1 MSVPAPRFFTHK
13 TRQSPLPGNRIG
25 QQLLTHSSTVLNIIW
40 ICFFLAAFFTAL
52 FKLIFLGDPQVFAHI
67 MEAMFSLS
75 KSAFDIS
82 LGLTGVLALWLGIMR
97 IGEKSGFIQLLT
109 QSLTPLFSR
118 LMPDVPK
125 GHPALGAIVMNI
137 SANALGLDNAATP
150 LGIKAMKELQTLN
163 PDPDTASD
171 AQILFLV
178 INTAGVT
185 LFPITIFTYRAQLGA
200 VNPTDVFIPILI
212 ATYMSTLGGLLS
224 VAFVQKINLLDKVVM
239 AYLGGF
245 TLVVG
250 GLLAYFSSLP
260 QQQML
265 QQSATI
271 SNVILFSL
279 VITFISGAIYKGINA
294 YDAFIEG
301 AKEGFQ
307 TAILIIPYLVAM
319 LVAIGVF
326 RASGALDMFADLA
339 RTVVHYFRLDDRFV
353 DALPTALMKPFS
365 GSGSRAMMIETMKTH
380 GADSFAGRLASIVQG
395 STETTFYVLA
405 IYFGSVG
412 IKRIRHTAA
421 CGIIA
426 DFTGIIAAIFV
437 AYWFFG

>member
-1 MSVPAPRFFTHK
+1 
-13 TRQSPLPGNRIG
+13 
-25 QQLLTHSSTVLNIIW
+25 
-40 ICFFLAAFFTAL
+40 
-52 FKLIFLGDPQVFAHI
+52 
-67 MEAMFSLS
+67 LS
-75 KSAFDIS
+75 KSAFEIS

-97 IGEKSGFIQLLT
+97 IGESSGFVLLLT
-109 QSLTPLFSR
+109 RSLTPLFSR

-163 PDPDTASD
+163 PNPNTASD

-185 LFPITIFTYRAQLGA
+185 LFPVTIFTYRAQLGA
-200 VNPTDVFIPILI
+200 ANPTDVFIPILI
-212 ATYMSTLGGLLS
+212 ATYMSTLTGLLA
-224 VAFVQKINLLDKVVM
+224 VAFVQKINLLDKVIV

-245 TLVVG
+245 TLFVG
-250 GLLAYFSSLP
+250 SLLWYFSSLP

-265 QQSATI
+265 EQSATI

-279 VITFISGAIYKGINA
+279 VITFILGAINKGINA
-294 YDAFIEG
+294 YDMFIEG

-307 TAILIIPYLVAM
+307 TAITIIPYLVAM

-326 RASGALDMFADLA
+326 RASGALDLLSDLA
-339 RTVVHYFRLDDRFV
+339 RYIVHLVGLDDRFV
-353 DALPTALMKPFS
+353 EALPTALMKPFS
-365 GSGSRAMMIETMKTH
+365 GSGARAMMIDTMKAH

-405 IYFGSVG
+405 IYFGSVE
-412 IKRIRHTAA
+412 IKHIRHAA
-421 CGIIA
+421 TCGIIA
-426 DFTGIIAAIFV
+426 DFGGIIAAILV
-437 AYWFFG
+437 GYWFFG